1 MFESLRNWLFH
12 DDQGDFE
19 QFKQMINQP
28 KLRLPSNFA
37 QQILDLELEL
47 ENEQVNQKMVNQL
60 LELYKLGTEY
70 YGQYDDKRYKI
81 FTEKAS
87 QLLMKSKIQ
96 KAFEPSQKLESK
108 DAISTAR
115 EFNQN
120 NSLMRSMINRDLQK
134 QEENIQLRRQNRREF
149 LTQKKL

>member
-1 MFESLRNWLFH
+1 MFESLKNWLFH

-19 QFKQMINQP
+19 QFKLISKQP
-28 KLRLPSNFA
+28 KLRLPPNFA

-47 ENEQVNQKMVNQL
+47 ENEKVNQKMVNDL
-60 LELYKLGTEY
+60 LALYKLGTEY
-70 YGQYDDKRYKI
+70 YGQNDDKKYKI

-87 QLLMKSKIQ
+87 KLLMKSNVQ
-96 KAFEPSQKLESK
+96 KAFEPSQKQESR

-134 QEENIQLRRQNRREF
+134 QEENILQRRQNRREI
-149 LTQKKL
+149 LQSKQ